1 MQYGFVLFWFF
12 KIIPGFYLLAKVEEA
27 ADKPIYRW
35 THQIV
40 SGHTLKH
47 LCAAMVP
54 VFLTLML
61 AKRTIEPERYAKNC
75 LVDYAS
81 ICNVES
87 FAGMDSGTKD
97 LLFLLLCRVSLLQMW
112 KISWVSMRE
121 RRSRDNN
128 TVDVSTTIMPQFK
141 LHLSSRHLA
150 RNKNVIDLNTGSSVR
165 MAGSCRCQ

>member
-1 MQYGFVLFWFF
+1 
-12 KIIPGFYLLAKVEEA
+12 
-27 ADKPIYRW
+27 
-35 THQIV
+35 
-40 SGHTLKH
+40 
-47 LCAAMVP
+47 MVP

-61 AKRTIEPERYAKNC
+61 AKRTIEPE
-75 LVDYAS
+75 
-81 ICNVES
+81 
-87 FAGMDSGTKD
+87 
-97 LLFLLLCRVSLLQMW
+97 RVSLLQMW